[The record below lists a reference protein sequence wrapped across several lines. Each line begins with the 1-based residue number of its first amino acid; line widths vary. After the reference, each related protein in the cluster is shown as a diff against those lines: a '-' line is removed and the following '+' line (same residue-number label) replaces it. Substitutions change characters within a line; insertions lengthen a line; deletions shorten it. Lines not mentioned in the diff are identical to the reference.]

1 MKRSIIIF
9 VLICGISIQANADVS
24 VDSVLNRLL
33 EVGLPVVQ
41 IETVDGGITAKSAQT
56 VGIIVAGL
64 NPGRDPESEK
74 TTVPRALLQNHFGAV
89 RLISSAMMNCGRF
102 LTCEKIFPM

>member
-9 VLICGISIQANADVS
+9 VLICGITIQTDAEVL

-41 IETVDGGITAKSAQT
+41 IETVDGIEPTYEIA
-56 VGIIVAGL
+56 
-64 NPGRDPESEK
+64 DPPEGCLK
-74 TTVPRALLQNHFGAV
+74 ANTF
-89 RLISSAMMNCGRF
+89 
-102 LTCEKIFPM
+102 